1 MIEFLQG
8 VLVSKSPTAVVV
20 QAGGMAFMVQIPTS
34 TYEALPREGAE
45 ARVLTHLQVRE
56 DQVSLYGFAAEEERA
71 LFRMLQGV
79 SRVGPAVALRVL
91 SSCSVPQFR
100 RYIMDEDADA
110 LRSMVKGIGTKTA
123 RRLILELQGRMQD
136 MVVSEAGPPEGQAAR
151 DAVRALVA
159 LGESRTAAEQAVKA
173 ASDKLGPDAETEAL
187 LAAALS
193 R

>member
-8 VLVSKSPTAVVV
+8 VLAAKSPTAAVV
-20 QAGGMAFMVQIPTS
+20 QVGGVAFMVQIPTS

-56 DQVSLYGFAAEEERA
+56 DQVSLYGFATEEERT

-91 SSCSVPQFR
+91 SSCSVAQFR
-100 RYIMDEDADA
+100 RYVLDEDADA

-136 MVVSEAGPPEGQAAR
+136 MVVSEAGPPEGQASR

-159 LGESRTAAEQAVKA
+159 LGESRTAAEKAVKA